1 MKNINIKLSVIASLF
16 LLASCGEDFLDEQPS
31 EFLTQEQVGEAAA
44 VNPAVIEGTIS
55 GIYSTM
61 FATESGGTTNHDDF
75 GHKGYDIYG
84 DMLSGDMA
92 LSVSTYGWYRADITE
107 FQATTDF
114 TRTRNYMPWRFY
126 YRIIRSANLVI
137 DALGGNDVVPE
148 LEENR
153 YLMGQAKTL
162 RAHAYFYLTQYYAN
176 SYDPSAE
183 ILPIYDS
190 PDDLNGPKVTTAEIY
205 ALMEKDLNESISLLD
220 GFARSSKSQVDKTV

>member
-1 MKNINIKLSVIASLF
+1 MKNSNIKFTVIASL
-16 LLASCGEDFLDEQPS
+16 LLMAGCGKDYLDEQPS

-107 FQATTDF
+107 FQATQDF

-126 YRIIRSANLVI
+126 YRIVRSSNLVI

-153 YLMGQAKTL
+153 Y
-162 RAHAYFYLTQYYAN
+162 
-176 SYDPSAE
+176 
-183 ILPIYDS
+183 
-190 PDDLNGPKVTTAEIY
+190 
-205 ALMEKDLNESISLLD
+205 
-220 GFARSSKSQVDKTV
+220 